1 MSDNNQTLPDLMDL
15 PDVSSDLNPQPNSV
29 NPLSTQISLDA
40 TNQVANPVAGSAST
54 NPLQQVAVPQQIV
67 STQQT
72 SGQNTPQ
79 TSGPAIADDIDLIE
93 KEWVVKAKE
102 VVDKT
107 KDNPYLQNKAISEM
121 KADYIKK
128 RYNKD
133 LDKSD

>member
-1 MSDNNQTLPDLMDL
+1 MSDNNQTLPDPMDL
-15 PDVSSDLNPQPNSV
+15 PDIGSDLNPQPNSA
-29 NPLSTQISLDA
+29 NPLSTQISFDA

-67 STQQT
+67 SAQQT